1 MPWADAQSMFFR
13 IGLFASALLAAVV
26 AIATYKVE
34 ARPEPGYGT
43 GRGRPRPARMA
54 KAIAI
59 GLGVALLLGLLVQL
73 GDELVNAPG
82 LESNASSTTGRPV
95 ADGEQQDATSCMQQ
109 NGSDVAARAQ
119 CELDHPAT
127 LPSLPPGAK

>member
-1 MPWADAQSMFFR
+1 MLFR

-26 AIATYKVE
+26 VAIATYMAE
-34 ARPEPGYGT
+34 ARPESGYGT
-43 GRGRPRPARMA
+43 GRARPRPARTA

-95 ADGEQQDATSCMQQ
+95 ADGEQQDATWWCMQQ
-109 NGSDVAARAQ
+109 NG
-119 CELDHPAT
+119 
-127 LPSLPPGAK
+127 